1 MSLEIVLVKCNLLNN
16 QYQQNSGVLN
26 TFMLKKSFAHM
37 LNVEPNNLVFFK
49 SCNNEVK
56 EKKLLDYV

>member
-1 MSLEIVLVKCNLLNN
+1 MSLEIVLVQCNLLDN

-37 LNVEPNNLVFFK
+37 LNAESNNLVFFK

-56 EKKLLDYV
+56 EKKIA

>member
-26 TFMLKKSFAHM
+26 TFMPKKSFAHM
-37 LNVEPNNLVFFK
+37 LNVEQNNLVFFK